1 MSFVPYVHVP
11 QPPPPSAQA
20 QELSRQLA
28 VVIEHYRR
36 EHPSTSDAEIRQAL
50 GLSAANLGTN
60 AAPAAVI
67 VGLLLAVVGGL
78 ALFFFARGNSLPNAP
93 WVLVA
98 LLAGL
103 GMAVAAMVAVIR
115 NRS

>member
-1 MSFVPYVHVP
+1 MSFIPYVHVP
-11 QPPPPSAQA
+11 QPPPPSARA

-28 VVIEHYRR
+28 EVIEHYRR

-60 AAPAAVI
+60 TAPAAVI
-67 VGLLLAVVGGL
+67 VGLVLALFGGI
-78 ALFFFARGNSLPNAP
+78 ALFFFSKGGSLPNAP

-98 LLAGL
+98 LLVGL
-103 GMAVAAMVAVIR
+103 GIAVAAIVAVIR